1 MTVTERLD
9 KHDKQI
15 ASIRDLVKEGIRMVV
30 ETRRLALETRKDL
43 RELAAA
49 QKRTDA
55 SLRPGLAFMTLHFPD
70 DVATNLLTIDATDPK
85 SGTAEFKATAI
96 RIDRVARAA
105 AVPAAPGA

>member
-9 KHDKQI
+9 RHDKQI
-15 ASIRDLVKEGIRMVV
+15 AAIRDLVKEGMRMVV

-55 SLRPGLAFMTLHFPD
+55 SLHALIDSLHGGGNGH
-70 DVATNLLTIDATDPK
+70 T
-85 SGTAEFKATAI
+85 
-96 RIDRVARAA
+96 RRRVD
-105 AVPAAPGA
+105 

>member
-9 KHDKQI
+9 RHDKQI

-55 SLRPGLAFMTLHFPD
+55 SLRSLIDSLHGGGNGH
-70 DVATNLLTIDATDPK
+70 TK
-85 SGTAEFKATAI
+85 
-96 RIDRVARAA
+96 RRVD
-105 AVPAAPGA
+105 